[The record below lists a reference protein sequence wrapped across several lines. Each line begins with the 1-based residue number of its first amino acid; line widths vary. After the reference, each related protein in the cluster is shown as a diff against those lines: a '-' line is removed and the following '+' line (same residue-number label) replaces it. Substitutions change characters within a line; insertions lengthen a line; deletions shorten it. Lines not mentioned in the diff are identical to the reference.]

1 MKNISV
7 ESPNGIESAVLVTS
21 FDVKSINKT
30 FAVISKNEVLSPG
43 MSKVYICEIATNEN
57 GVNELTEI
65 ANESE
70 WDQVIQTM
78 KEIVRGGKVSSSK
91 VVNDNVKM
99 KGYKL
104 IGIKDEQKNILAN
117 NVPESSFTVEESTP
131 KVEESTIEDTPNVTE
146 TPKDEVSVS
155 SEIKDVPASEPV
167 QEETNIFDQIKAA
180 SVVEPVPYAVVTPEV
195 SKVTPVV
202 IPSVP
207 VNETVE
213 KENTE
218 IVSEGTPVQTE
229 ESNIFDNAP
238 AKETP
243 VTPETS
249 KEEVTPVVEN
259 SEPAFDMPAIENTVE
274 PTIAEVENKVETEI
288 SKDDVVDAC
297 FARIKAELMKKDQII
312 KEQETKIANLENE
325 LKSLHNVNV
334 YETPGQTLTYKQAA

>member
-7 ESPNGIESAVLVTS
+7 ESPNGVESAVLVTS

-146 TPKDEVSVS
+146 TPKDEASVS

-167 QEETNIFDQIKAA
+167 QEENNIFDQIKAA
-180 SVVEPVPYAVVTPEV
+180 SVVEPVPDAVVTPEV

>member
-7 ESPNGIESAVLVTS
+7 ESPNGVESAVLVTS

-131 KVEESTIEDTPNVTE
+131 KVEESTIEATPNVTE
-146 TPKDEVSVS
+146 TPKDEASVS

-167 QEETNIFDQIKAA
+167 QEENNIFDQIKAA
-180 SVVEPVPYAVVTPEV
+180 SVVEPVPDAVVTPEV

-274 PTIAEVENKVETEI
+274 STIAEVENKVETEI

>member
-7 ESPNGIESAVLVTS
+7 ESSNGVESAVLVTS
-21 FDVKSINKT
+21 FDVKSINKS

-43 MSKVYICEIATNEN
+43 MSKVYICEIVTNEN

-131 KVEESTIEDTPNVTE
+131 KVEESTIKDTPSVPE
-146 TPKDEVSVS
+146 TQKEEVSVS
-155 SEIKDVPASEPV
+155 SEIKDIPAEEPV

-180 SVVEPVPYAVVTPEV
+180 SVVEPTPDAVVTPEV
-195 SKVTPVV
+195 SNVKPEV

-207 VNETVE
+207 VNEPVE
-213 KENTE
+213 KESTE
-218 IVSEGTPVQTE
+218 KVSEESPVQTE
-229 ESNIFDNAP
+229 ESNIFDNRP
-238 AKETP
+238 AEEPPVTLETP
-243 VTPETS
+243 

-259 SEPAFDMPAIENTVE
+259 SEPAFDMPTIETTVE
-274 PTIAEVENKVETEI
+274 PTPVEVENKVETDVP
-288 SKDDVVDAC
+288 KDDVVDVC

-312 KEQETKIANLENE
+312 KEQETKIAKLESE
-325 LKSLHNVNV
+325 LKSLQNVNA

>member
-91 VVNDNVKM
+91 VVNGNVKM

-131 KVEESTIEDTPNVTE
+131 KVEDTPNVTE

-167 QEETNIFDQIKAA
+167 QEENNIFDQIKAA
-180 SVVEPVPYAVVTPEV
+180 SVVEPVPDAVVTPEV
-195 SKVTPVV
+195 SNVTPVV

-207 VNETVE
+207 VNEPVE
-213 KENTE
+213 KENAET
-218 IVSEGTPVQTE
+218 VSEGSSVQTE

-259 SEPAFDMPAIENTVE
+259 SEPAFDMPAIEHTS
-274 PTIAEVENKVETEI
+274 TEVENKVETEI

-312 KEQETKIANLENE
+312 KEQETKIANLESE

>member
-91 VVNDNVKM
+91 VVNNNVKM

-167 QEETNIFDQIKAA
+167 QEENNIFDQIKAA
-180 SVVEPVPYAVVTPEV
+180 SVVEPVPDAVVTPEV
-195 SKVTPVV
+195 SNVTPVV

-207 VNETVE
+207 VNEPVE

-218 IVSEGTPVQTE
+218 TVSEGTPVQTE

-259 SEPAFDMPAIENTVE
+259 SEPPFDMPTIENTVE
-274 PTIAEVENKVETEI
+274 PTIAEVENKVEPEI

>member
-131 KVEESTIEDTPNVTE
+131 KVEEPTVEDTPNVTE

-180 SVVEPVPYAVVTPEV
+180 SVVEPVPEAVVTPEV
-195 SKVTPVV
+195 SNVTPEV

-207 VNETVE
+207 VNEPVE

-218 IVSEGTPVQTE
+218 TVSEGTPVQTE

-259 SEPAFDMPAIENTVE
+259 SEPAFDMPAIEHTS
-274 PTIAEVENKVETEI
+274 TEVENKVETEI

-312 KEQETKIANLENE
+312 KEQETKIANLESE
-325 LKSLHNVNV
+325 LKNLQNVNV

>member
-7 ESPNGIESAVLVTS
+7 ESPNGVESAVLVTS

-117 NVPESSFTVEESTP
+117 NIPESSFTVEESTP
-131 KVEESTIEDTPNVTE
+131 KVEEPTVEDAPSVPE
-146 TPKDEVSVS
+146 TPKEEVSVS
-155 SEIKDVPASEPV
+155 SEIKDVPAEEPV

-180 SVVEPVPYAVVTPEV
+180 SVVEPTPDAIVTPEV
-195 SKVTPVV
+195 SNVTPEV

-207 VNETVE
+207 VNEPVKE
-213 KENTE
+213 ENTE
-218 IVSEGTPVQTE
+218 MVSEQSPVQTE

-238 AKETP
+238 IEETSVTLETP
-243 VTPETS
+243 

-259 SEPAFDMPAIENTVE
+259 SEPAFDMPTIESTVE
-274 PTIAEVENKVETEI
+274 PTPTEVENKVETDV

-312 KEQETKIANLENE
+312 KEQEAKIANLESE
-325 LKSLHNVNV
+325 LKSLQNVNV

>member
-7 ESPNGIESAVLVTS
+7 ESPNGVESAVLVTS

-131 KVEESTIEDTPNVTE
+131 KVEESTIEATPNVTE

-167 QEETNIFDQIKAA
+167 QEENNIFDQIKAA
-180 SVVEPVPYAVVTPEV
+180 SVVEPVPDAVVTPEV
-195 SKVTPVV
+195 GKVTPVV

-207 VNETVE
+207 VNEPVE

-218 IVSEGTPVQTE
+218 TVSEGSPVQTE

-259 SEPAFDMPAIENTVE
+259 SEPAFDMPAIEHTS
-274 PTIAEVENKVETEI
+274 TEVENKVETEI

>member
-131 KVEESTIEDTPNVTE
+131 KVEDTPNVTE

-155 SEIKDVPASEPV
+155 PEIKDVPASEPV
-167 QEETNIFDQIKAA
+167 QEENNIFDQIKAA
-180 SVVEPVPYAVVTPEV
+180 SVVEPVPDAVVTPEV

-207 VNETVE
+207 VNEPVE

-218 IVSEGTPVQTE
+218 TVSEGSPVQTE

-259 SEPAFDMPAIENTVE
+259 SEPAFDMPTIENTVE

-312 KEQETKIANLENE
+312 KEQETKIANLESE
-325 LKSLHNVNV
+325 LKSLSCIKMQFF
-334 YETPGQTLTYKQAA
+334 YII

>member
-7 ESPNGIESAVLVTS
+7 ESPNGVESAVLVTS

-117 NVPESSFTVEESTP
+117 NIPESSFTVEESTP
-131 KVEESTIEDTPNVTE
+131 KVEEATVEDTPSVPE
-146 TPKDEVSVS
+146 IPKEEVSVS
-155 SEIKDVPASEPV
+155 SEIKDVPAEEPV

-180 SVVEPVPYAVVTPEV
+180 SVVEPTPDAVVTPEV
-195 SKVTPVV
+195 SNVTPEV

-207 VNETVE
+207 VNEPVKE
-213 KENTE
+213 ENTE
-218 IVSEGTPVQTE
+218 MVSEQSPVQTE

-238 AKETP
+238 IEETSVTLETP
-243 VTPETS
+243 

-259 SEPAFDMPAIENTVE
+259 SEPAFDMPTIESTVE
-274 PTIAEVENKVETEI
+274 PAPTEVENKVETDI

-312 KEQETKIANLENE
+312 KEQETKIANLERE
-325 LKSLHNVNV
+325 LKSLQNVNV

>member
-7 ESPNGIESAVLVTS
+7 ESSNGVESAVLVTS
-21 FDVKSINKT
+21 FDVKSINKS

-43 MSKVYICEIATNEN
+43 MSKVYICEIVTNEN

-131 KVEESTIEDTPNVTE
+131 KVEESTIKDTPSVPE
-146 TPKDEVSVS
+146 TQKEKVSVS
-155 SEIKDVPASEPV
+155 SEIKDIPAEEPV

-180 SVVEPVPYAVVTPEV
+180 SVVEPTPDAVVTPEV
-195 SKVTPVV
+195 SNVKPEV

-207 VNETVE
+207 VNEPVE
-213 KENTE
+213 KESTE
-218 IVSEGTPVQTE
+218 KVSEESPVQTE
-229 ESNIFDNAP
+229 ESNIFDNRP
-238 AKETP
+238 AEEPPVTLETP
-243 VTPETS
+243 

-259 SEPAFDMPAIENTVE
+259 SEPAFDMPTIETTVE
-274 PTIAEVENKVETEI
+274 PTPVEVENKVETDVP
-288 SKDDVVDAC
+288 KDDVVDVC

-312 KEQETKIANLENE
+312 KEQETKIAKLESE
-325 LKSLHNVNV
+325 LKSLQNVNA

>member
-167 QEETNIFDQIKAA
+167 QEENNIFDQIKAA
-180 SVVEPVPYAVVTPEV
+180 SVVEPVPDAVVTPEV

-207 VNETVE
+207 VNEPVE

-218 IVSEGTPVQTE
+218 IVSEGSPVQTE

-259 SEPAFDMPAIENTVE
+259 SEPAFDMPAIEHTS
-274 PTIAEVENKVETEI
+274 TEVENKVETEI
-288 SKDDVVDAC
+288 SKNDVVDAC

-312 KEQETKIANLENE
+312 KEQETKIANLESE

>member
-7 ESPNGIESAVLVTS
+7 ESSNGIESAVLVTS

-30 FAVISKNEVLSPG
+30 FAVISKSEVLSPG

-131 KVEESTIEDTPNVTE
+131 KVEESTIEATPSVTE

-155 SEIKDVPASEPV
+155 SEIKDVPASDPV
-167 QEETNIFDQIKAA
+167 QEENNIFDQIKAA
-180 SVVEPVPYAVVTPEV
+180 SVVEPVPDAVVTPEV

-207 VNETVE
+207 VNEPVE

-218 IVSEGTPVQTE
+218 IVSEGSPVQTE

-259 SEPAFDMPAIENTVE
+259 SEPAFDMPAIEHTS
-274 PTIAEVENKVETEI
+274 TEVENKVETEI
-288 SKDDVVDAC
+288 SKNDVVDAC

-312 KEQETKIANLENE
+312 KEQETKIANLESE

>member
-7 ESPNGIESAVLVTS
+7 ESPNGVESAVLVTS

-146 TPKDEVSVS
+146 TPKDEASVS

-167 QEETNIFDQIKAA
+167 QEENNIFDQIKAA
-180 SVVEPVPYAVVTPEV
+180 SVVEPVPDAVVTPEV

-202 IPSVP
+202 ISSVP

-218 IVSEGTPVQTE
+218 TVSEGSPVQTE

-259 SEPAFDMPAIENTVE
+259 SEPAFDMPTIESTVE
-274 PTIAEVENKVETEI
+274 PTITEVENKVETEI

-312 KEQETKIANLENE
+312 KEQETKIANLESE

>member
-131 KVEESTIEDTPNVTE
+131 KVEESTIEATPSVTE

-155 SEIKDVPASEPV
+155 PEIKDVPASEPV
-167 QEETNIFDQIKAA
+167 QEENNIFDQIKAA
-180 SVVEPVPYAVVTPEV
+180 SVVEPVPDAVVTPEV

-202 IPSVP
+202 IPSVS
-207 VNETVE
+207 VNEPVE

-218 IVSEGTPVQTE
+218 TVSEGSPVQTE

-259 SEPAFDMPAIENTVE
+259 SEPAFDMPAIEHTS
-274 PTIAEVENKVETEI
+274 TEVENKVETEI
-288 SKDDVVDAC
+288 SKNDVVDAC

-312 KEQETKIANLENE
+312 KEQETKIANLESE

>member
-104 IGIKDEQKNILAN
+104 IGIKDEHKNILAN

-131 KVEESTIEDTPNVTE
+131 KVEESTIEATPSVTE

-155 SEIKDVPASEPV
+155 PEIKDVPASEPV
-167 QEETNIFDQIKAA
+167 QEENNIFDQIKAA
-180 SVVEPVPYAVVTPEV
+180 SVVEPVPDAVVTPEV

-202 IPSVP
+202 IPSVS
-207 VNETVE
+207 VNEPVE

-218 IVSEGTPVQTE
+218 TVSEGSPVQTE

-259 SEPAFDMPAIENTVE
+259 SEPAFDMPAIEHTS
-274 PTIAEVENKVETEI
+274 TEVENKVETEI
-288 SKDDVVDAC
+288 SKNDVVDAC

-312 KEQETKIANLENE
+312 KEQETKIANLESE

>member
-1 MKNISV
+1 
-7 ESPNGIESAVLVTS
+7 
-21 FDVKSINKT
+21 
-30 FAVISKNEVLSPG
+30 
-43 MSKVYICEIATNEN
+43 
-57 GVNELTEI
+57 
-65 ANESE
+65 
-70 WDQVIQTM
+70 M

-131 KVEESTIEDTPNVTE
+131 KVEESTIEATPSVTE

-167 QEETNIFDQIKAA
+167 QEENNIFDQIKAA
-180 SVVEPVPYAVVTPEV
+180 SVVEPVPDAVVTPEV

-207 VNETVE
+207 VNEPVE

-218 IVSEGTPVQTE
+218 TVSEGSPVQTG

-312 KEQETKIANLENE
+312 KEQETKIANLESE

>member
-7 ESPNGIESAVLVTS
+7 ESPNGVESAVLVTS

-30 FAVISKNEVLSPG
+30 FAVISKYEVLSPG

-131 KVEESTIEDTPNVTE
+131 KVEESTIEATPNVTE
-146 TPKDEVSVS
+146 TPKDEASVS

-167 QEETNIFDQIKAA
+167 QEENNIFDQIKAA
-180 SVVEPVPYAVVTPEV
+180 SVVEPVPDAVVTPEV

>member
-7 ESPNGIESAVLVTS
+7 ESSNGIESAVLVTS

-146 TPKDEVSVS
+146 TPKDEVSAS

-167 QEETNIFDQIKAA
+167 QEENNIFDQIKAA
-180 SVVEPVPYAVVTPEV
+180 SVVEPVPDAVVTPEV

-207 VNETVE
+207 VNEPVE

-218 IVSEGTPVQTE
+218 IVSEGSPVQTE

-259 SEPAFDMPAIENTVE
+259 SEPAFDMPAIEHTS
-274 PTIAEVENKVETEI
+274 TEVENKVETEI
-288 SKDDVVDAC
+288 SKNDVVDAC

-312 KEQETKIANLENE
+312 KEQETKIANLESE

>member
-1 MKNISV
+1 
-7 ESPNGIESAVLVTS
+7 
-21 FDVKSINKT
+21 
-30 FAVISKNEVLSPG
+30 
-43 MSKVYICEIATNEN
+43 
-57 GVNELTEI
+57 
-65 ANESE
+65 
-70 WDQVIQTM
+70 
-78 KEIVRGGKVSSSK
+78 
-91 VVNDNVKM
+91 M

-167 QEETNIFDQIKAA
+167 QEENNIFDQIKAA
-180 SVVEPVPYAVVTPEV
+180 SVVEPVPDAVVTPEV

-207 VNETVE
+207 VNEPVE

-218 IVSEGTPVQTE
+218 TVSEGTPVQTE

-238 AKETP
+238 TKETP

-259 SEPAFDMPAIENTVE
+259 SEPAFDMPTIENTVE

-312 KEQETKIANLENE
+312 KEQETKIANLESE

>member
-7 ESPNGIESAVLVTS
+7 ESPNGVESAVLVTS

-117 NVPESSFTVEESTP
+117 NIPESSFTVEESTP
-131 KVEESTIEDTPNVTE
+131 KVEESTIEATPSVTE

-167 QEETNIFDQIKAA
+167 QEENNIFDQIKAA
-180 SVVEPVPYAVVTPEV
+180 SVVEPVPDAVVTPEV

-207 VNETVE
+207 VNEPVE

-218 IVSEGTPVQTE
+218 TVSEGSPVQTE

-249 KEEVTPVVEN
+249 KEKVTPVVEN
-259 SEPAFDMPAIENTVE
+259 SEPAFDMPAIEHTS
-274 PTIAEVENKVETEI
+274 TEVENKVETEI

>member
-131 KVEESTIEDTPNVTE
+131 KVEESTIEATPSVTE

-167 QEETNIFDQIKAA
+167 QEENNIFDQIKAA
-180 SVVEPVPYAVVTPEV
+180 SVVEPVPDAVVTPEV

-202 IPSVP
+202 IPGEP
-207 VNETVE
+207 VNERVE
-213 KENTE
+213 
-218 IVSEGTPVQTE
+218 
-229 ESNIFDNAP
+229 
-238 AKETP
+238 
-243 VTPETS
+243 
-249 KEEVTPVVEN
+249 
-259 SEPAFDMPAIENTVE
+259 
-274 PTIAEVENKVETEI
+274 
-288 SKDDVVDAC
+288 
-297 FARIKAELMKKDQII
+297 
-312 KEQETKIANLENE
+312 
-325 LKSLHNVNV
+325 
-334 YETPGQTLTYKQAA
+334 

>member
-7 ESPNGIESAVLVTS
+7 ESPNGVESAVLVTS

-131 KVEESTIEDTPNVTE
+131 KVEESTIEATPSVTE

-167 QEETNIFDQIKAA
+167 QEENNIFDQIKAA
-180 SVVEPVPYAVVTPEV
+180 SVVEPVPDAVVTPEV
-195 SKVTPVV
+195 SKV
-202 IPSVP
+202 
-207 VNETVE
+207 
-213 KENTE
+213 
-218 IVSEGTPVQTE
+218 TPVQTE

-259 SEPAFDMPAIENTVE
+259 SEPAFDMPTIENTVE

-312 KEQETKIANLENE
+312 KEQETKIANLESE

>member
-1 MKNISV
+1 MKNISI
-7 ESPNGIESAVLVTS
+7 ESPNGVESAVLVTS

-78 KEIVRGGKVSSSK
+78 KEIVRGGKVSSSI

-104 IGIKDEQKNILAN
+104 IGIKDEQKNILAS

-131 KVEESTIEDTPNVTE
+131 KVEEPTVEDTPNVTE

-155 SEIKDVPASEPV
+155 SEIKDVPAEEPV

-180 SVVEPVPYAVVTPEV
+180 SVVEPVPEAVVTPEV
-195 SKVTPVV
+195 SNVTPEVV
-202 IPSVP
+202 PSVP
-207 VNETVE
+207 VNESVE

-218 IVSEGTPVQTE
+218 MVSEASPVQTE

-249 KEEVTPVVEN
+249 KEEVKPVVEN
-259 SEPAFDMPAIENTVE
+259 SEPAFDMPTIENTVE
-274 PTIAEVENKVETEI
+274 PTSTKVENKVETEI

-312 KEQETKIANLENE
+312 KEQETKIANLESE
-325 LKSLHNVNV
+325 LKNLHNVNV

>member
-7 ESPNGIESAVLVTS
+7 ESPNGVESAVLVTS

-117 NVPESSFTVEESTP
+117 NIPESSFTVEESTP
-131 KVEESTIEDTPNVTE
+131 KVEESTVEETPSVPE
-146 TPKDEVSVS
+146 TPKEEVSVS
-155 SEIKDVPASEPV
+155 SEIKDVPAEEPV

-180 SVVEPVPYAVVTPEV
+180 SVVEPVPDAIVTPEV
-195 SKVTPVV
+195 SNATPEV

-207 VNETVE
+207 VTEPVKE
-213 KENTE
+213 ENTE
-218 IVSEGTPVQTE
+218 IVSEESPVQTE

-238 AKETP
+238 IEETSVTLETP
-243 VTPETS
+243 

-259 SEPAFDMPAIENTVE
+259 SEPAFDMPTIESTVE
-274 PTIAEVENKVETEI
+274 PTPTEVENKVETDI

-312 KEQETKIANLENE
+312 KEQEAKIAKLESE
-325 LKSLHNVNV
+325 LKSLQNVNV

>member
-7 ESPNGIESAVLVTS
+7 ESPNGVESAVLVTS

-43 MSKVYICEIATNEN
+43 MSKVYICEVATNEN

-91 VVNDNVKM
+91 IVNNNVKM

-146 TPKDEVSVS
+146 TPKDEASVS

-167 QEETNIFDQIKAA
+167 QEENNIFDQIKAA
-180 SVVEPVPYAVVTPEV
+180 SVVEPVPDAVVTPEV

-207 VNETVE
+207 VNEPVE

-218 IVSEGTPVQTE
+218 TVSEGSPVQTE

-249 KEEVTPVVEN
+249 KEEVIPVVEN

-312 KEQETKIANLENE
+312 KEQETKIDNLESE

>member
-43 MSKVYICEIATNEN
+43 MSKVYICEIATNED

-91 VVNDNVKM
+91 VVSDNVKM

-131 KVEESTIEDTPNVTE
+131 KVEEPTVEDTPNVTE

-180 SVVEPVPYAVVTPEV
+180 SVVEPVPDAVVTPEV
-195 SKVTPVV
+195 SNVTPEV

-207 VNETVE
+207 VNESFE

-218 IVSEGTPVQTE
+218 TVSEGSPVQTE

-312 KEQETKIANLENE
+312 KEQETKIANLESE
-325 LKSLHNVNV
+325 LKNLQNVNV

>member
-131 KVEESTIEDTPNVTE
+131 KVEESTIEATPSVTE

-167 QEETNIFDQIKAA
+167 QEENNIFDQIKAA
-180 SVVEPVPYAVVTPEV
+180 SVVEPVPDA
-195 SKVTPVV
+195 VV

-207 VNETVE
+207 VNEPVE

-218 IVSEGTPVQTE
+218 TVSEGSPVQTE

-312 KEQETKIANLENE
+312 KEQETKIANLESE

>member
-146 TPKDEVSVS
+146 TPKDEASVS

-167 QEETNIFDQIKAA
+167 QEENNIFDQIKAA
-180 SVVEPVPYAVVTPEV
+180 SVVEPVPDAVVTPEV
-195 SKVTPVV
+195 S
-202 IPSVP
+202 
-207 VNETVE
+207 
-213 KENTE
+213 
-218 IVSEGTPVQTE
+218 EGSPVQTE

>member
-7 ESPNGIESAVLVTS
+7 ESPNGIELSVLVTS

-131 KVEESTIEDTPNVTE
+131 KVEESTIEATPSVTE

-167 QEETNIFDQIKAA
+167 QEENNIFDQIKAA
-180 SVVEPVPYAVVTPEV
+180 SVVEPVPDAVVTPEV

-207 VNETVE
+207 VNEPVE

-218 IVSEGTPVQTE
+218 IVSEGSPVQTE

-259 SEPAFDMPAIENTVE
+259 SEPAFDMPAIEHTS
-274 PTIAEVENKVETEI
+274 TEVENKVETEI
-288 SKDDVVDAC
+288 SKNDVVDAC

-312 KEQETKIANLENE
+312 KEQETKIANLESE

>member
-78 KEIVRGGKVSSSK
+78 KEIVRGGKVPSSK

-131 KVEESTIEDTPNVTE
+131 KVEESTIEDTSSVTE

-167 QEETNIFDQIKAA
+167 QEENNIFDQIKAA
-180 SVVEPVPYAVVTPEV
+180 SVVEPVPDAVVTPEV

-207 VNETVE
+207 VNEPVE

-218 IVSEGTPVQTE
+218 TVSEGTPVQTE

-259 SEPAFDMPAIENTVE
+259 SEPAFDMPTVE
-274 PTIAEVENKVETEI
+274 PTSTEVENNVETEI

-312 KEQETKIANLENE
+312 KEQETKIANLESE
-325 LKSLHNVNV
+325 LKNLQNVNV
-334 YETPGQTLTYKQAA
+334 YETPGQILTYKQAA

>member
-146 TPKDEVSVS
+146 TPKDEVSAS

-167 QEETNIFDQIKAA
+167 QEENNIFDQIKAA
-180 SVVEPVPYAVVTPEV
+180 SVVEPVPDAVVTPEV

-207 VNETVE
+207 VNEPVE

-218 IVSEGTPVQTE
+218 TVSEGTPVQTE

-259 SEPAFDMPAIENTVE
+259 SEPAFDMPTIEHTS
-274 PTIAEVENKVETEI
+274 TEVENKVETEI

>member
-1 MKNISV
+1 MKNISI
-7 ESPNGIESAVLVTS
+7 ESPNGVESAVLVTS

-104 IGIKDEQKNILAN
+104 IGIKDEQKNILAS

-131 KVEESTIEDTPNVTE
+131 KVEEPTVEDTPNVTE

-155 SEIKDVPASEPV
+155 SEIKDVPAEEPV

-180 SVVEPVPYAVVTPEV
+180 SVVEPVPKAVVTPEV

-207 VNETVE
+207 VNEPVE

-218 IVSEGTPVQTE
+218 IVSEGSPVQTE

-259 SEPAFDMPAIENTVE
+259 SEPAFDMPAIESTVE
-274 PTIAEVENKVETEI
+274 PTIAEVENKVEPEI

-312 KEQETKIANLENE
+312 KEQETKIANLESE
-325 LKSLHNVNV
+325 LKNLQNVNV

>member
-131 KVEESTIEDTPNVTE
+131 KVEESTIEGTPNVTE

-167 QEETNIFDQIKAA
+167 QEEDNIFDQIKAA
-180 SVVEPVPYAVVTPEV
+180 SVVEPVPDAVVTPEV
-195 SKVTPVV
+195 SNVTPVV

-207 VNETVE
+207 VNEPVE

-218 IVSEGTPVQTE
+218 TVSEGTPVQTE

-238 AKETP
+238 VKETP
-243 VTPETS
+243 VTLETQ

-259 SEPAFDMPAIENTVE
+259 SEPAFDMPTIENTVE
-274 PTIAEVENKVETEI
+274 PTSTEVENKVETEI

-312 KEQETKIANLENE
+312 KEQETKIANLESE
-325 LKSLHNVNV
+325 LKNLQNVNV

>member
-1 MKNISV
+1 MKNISI
-7 ESPNGIESAVLVTS
+7 ESPNGVESAVLVTS

-131 KVEESTIEDTPNVTE
+131 KVEDTPNVTE

-167 QEETNIFDQIKAA
+167 QEENNIFDQIKAA
-180 SVVEPVPYAVVTPEV
+180 SVVEPVPDAVVTPEV

-207 VNETVE
+207 VNEPVE

-218 IVSEGTPVQTE
+218 TVSEVTPVQTE

-259 SEPAFDMPAIENTVE
+259 SEPAFDMPTIENTVE

-312 KEQETKIANLENE
+312 KEQETKIANLESE
-325 LKSLHNVNV
+325 LKNLQNVNV

>member
-1 MKNISV
+1 MKNISI
-7 ESPNGIESAVLVTS
+7 ESPNGVESAVLVTS

-70 WDQVIQTM
+70 WDQVVQTM

-131 KVEESTIEDTPNVTE
+131 KVEKSTIEDTPNVTE
-146 TPKDEVSVS
+146 TSKDEVSAS

-167 QEETNIFDQIKAA
+167 QEENNIFDQIKAA
-180 SVVEPVPYAVVTPEV
+180 SVVEPVPDAVVTPEV

-207 VNETVE
+207 VNEPVE

-218 IVSEGTPVQTE
+218 TVSEVTPVQTE

-259 SEPAFDMPAIENTVE
+259 SEPAFDMPTIENTVE

-312 KEQETKIANLENE
+312 KEQETKIANLESE
-325 LKSLHNVNV
+325 LKNLQNVNV

>member
-117 NVPESSFTVEESTP
+117 NIPESSFTVEESTP
-131 KVEESTIEDTPNVTE
+131 KVEESTIEATPSVTE

-167 QEETNIFDQIKAA
+167 QEENNIFDQIKAA
-180 SVVEPVPYAVVTPEV
+180 SVVEPVPDAVVTPEV

-207 VNETVE
+207 VNEPVE

-218 IVSEGTPVQTE
+218 TVSEGSPVQTE

-259 SEPAFDMPAIENTVE
+259 SEPAFDMPAIEHTS
-274 PTIAEVENKVETEI
+274 TEVENKVETEI